1 MAKAKAK
8 IYARVLVD
16 SLKEAKQHKQTEI
29 MRAFKT
35 LLQKRGDVR
44 QLSAI
49 LREAEKLWH
58 DTEGKLAK
66 LVSAEALTS
75 GDKESIEKF
84 LNKVGYRMEEEID
97 PKLIGGMA
105 LILEN
110 SFVIDNTVRGKLQRI
125 AKLL

>member
-49 LREAEKLWH
+49 LREAEKLWQ
-58 DTEGKLAK
+58 DTEGKL
-66 LVSAEALTS
+66 EAGETR
-75 GDKESIEKF
+75 K
-84 LNKVGYRMEEEID
+84 R
-97 PKLIGGMA
+97 
-105 LILEN
+105 
-110 SFVIDNTVRGKLQRI
+110 RG
-125 AKLL
+125 AYFWG

>member
-1 MAKAKAK
+1 M
-8 IYARVLVD
+8 D

-49 LREAEKLWH
+49 LREAEKLWQ

-66 LVSAEALTS
+66 LVNAAGLSSWGKKRDL
-75 GDKESIEKF
+75 KKF
-84 LNKVGYRMEEEID
+84 
-97 PKLIGGMA
+97 
-105 LILEN
+105 
-110 SFVIDNTVRGKLQRI
+110 
-125 AKLL
+125 